1 MKNTFIYIL
10 IAIGVIGAQDSRST
24 IFNTGIPDTDEGY
37 IISGDI
43 SIADRFSP
51 STDYAMEG
59 FRVTLAMESPL
70 ATMTVSVHEDDN
82 NSPGEILGSWD
93 VTLNT
98 SAPRDYTIYT
108 FQDCILFDANENYW
122 LSVKAANS
130 ISTGR
135 WIYSPSSLFTYSSS
149 ADGQVTWETSTGL
162 AGNARVYAE
171 AFYEPDPMYGD
182 ANLDN
187 QLNVLD
193 VVSIISY
200 VVNGDTFSDQQFSL
214 ADMNSDAAIDVL
226 DIVQLVNFI
235 VNTGS
240 MPSFSLLD
248 FNPNSEYN
256 GENIGPD
263 FFNGQVSCYYFG
275 KQG

>member
-1 MKNTFIYIL
+1 MNKLFLNIL
-10 IAIGVIGAQDSRST
+10 ILTACFLAQDTRST
-24 IFNTGIPDTDEGY
+24 IFNTGTPNTDQGY

-43 SIADRFSP
+43 SIADRFSV
-51 STDYAMEG
+51 SSDYAMEA
-59 FRVTLAMESPL
+59 FRVTLAMESL
-70 ATMTVSVHEDDN
+70 AATMTISIHQDNN
-82 NSPGEILGSWD
+82 NSPGEVLGSWD
-93 VTLNT
+93 VILNT
-98 SAPRDYTIYT
+98 ISPRDYTIYT
-108 FQDCILFDANENYW
+108 FQDCILFNANENYW
-122 LSVKAANS
+122 LSVKPADSTS
-130 ISTGR
+130 IGR

-149 ADGQVTWETSTGL
+149 SDGQLTWETSIGA

-171 AFYEPDPMYGD
+171 VFYEPDPTYGD
-182 ANLDN
+182 VNLDT

-193 VVSIISY
+193 VVRMVSY
-200 VVNGDTFSDQQFSL
+200 VVNGDIFTDEQFYL

-235 VNTGS
+235 VNTGA

-248 FNPNSEYN
+248 FNPNSEYS
-256 GENIGPD
+256 GQDIGPD

>member
-1 MKNTFIYIL
+1 MNKLYIFIL
-10 IAIGVIGAQDSRST
+10 IIIGIIGAQDSRST
-24 IFNTGIPDTDEGY
+24 IFSTGTADTDEGY
-37 IISGDI
+37 VISGDV
-43 SIADRFSP
+43 SIADRFSV
-51 STDYAMEG
+51 SSDYAMEA
-59 FRVTLAMESPL
+59 FRVTLAMESL
-70 ATMTVSVHEDDN
+70 SATMTVSIHQDSN
-82 NSPGEILGSWD
+82 NSPGQILGSWD

-98 SAPRDYTIYT
+98 ISPRDYTIYT

-122 LSVKAANS
+122 LSVKAADSTS
-130 ISTGR
+130 IGR

-149 ADGQVTWETSTGL
+149 SDSQLTWETSLGA

-171 AFYEPDPMYGD
+171 AFYETDPIYGD
-182 ANLDN
+182 ANLDT

-193 VVSIISY
+193 VVSMISY
-200 VVNGDTFSDQQFSL
+200 VVNGDIFTDEQFYL

-235 VNTGS
+235 VNTGA

-248 FNPNSEYN
+248 FNPNSEYS
-256 GENIGPD
+256 GQDIGPD